1 VSTGL
6 LALRKTELQRRTVEL
21 PDEVNAWKT
30 IVEQQVDMNL
40 HWSQILAIKNLIDA
54 YAKAY
59 NDILAALPPETDKPG
74 YELGLYNLL
83 TAIAS
88 AQRAWDFFRTKFELR
103 NSDRFKRRLR
113 VADIIAIDCYDA
125 MMKVGIQNA
134 WIAADAVREPPLT
147 YLSPDISPMTWA
159 RGTRPNDGRTEELE
173 GKTLPIPVV
182 EIPYDHLA
190 NIWEFLAIS
199 HEVGHEIDADF
210 KLLPSIKSN
219 LTQAFKPTIVAPE
232 RCRRWIGWT
241 SEIFADLLG
250 LQLSGPAFADMLRNV
265 LILPVNTVT
274 NIVLGDVHP
283 NHYLRIILCAGYIR
297 TMADAATSAGDAAFA
312 LRLHDHA
319 ENLQSDWIDL
329 YGTPAALN
337 DYLADIP
344 IVIAGIMDTPIDGLK
359 GATLRSVVAYTQ
371 QQDADIAS
379 AAQNL
384 QQGMTPLFAIA
395 PRHAIAATRMAIS
408 AAMGQGTL
416 AAQIDGI
423 TNAAMKL
430 VENNAVRGM
439 RAAADPLAGT
449 PAGRLKRAAAFVADT
464 LSAESPL
471 HQRMM
476 DPLS

>member
-1 VSTGL
+1 MNVGL
-6 LALRKTELQRRTVEL
+6 LLLRKTELHRRTVEL
-21 PDEVNAWKT
+21 PDEVNTWKT

-40 HWSQILAIKNLIDA
+40 HWSRILAIKNLIDA
-54 YAKAY
+54 YAKAA
-59 NDILAALPPETDKPG
+59 NDILADFPPETDKPG

-125 MMKVGIQNA
+125 ALKVGIQNA

-147 YLSPDISPMTWA
+147 YLSPEISPMTWA
-159 RGTRPNDGRTEELE
+159 RGTRPNDGRNEDLE

-210 KLLPSIKSN
+210 KLLPAIKSN
-219 LTQAFKPTIVAPE
+219 LTQAFKPTTVAPE

-265 LILPVNTVT
+265 LILPVNAVT
-274 NIVLGDVHP
+274 DIVLGDVHP
-283 NHYLRIILCAGYIR
+283 NHYLRVILCAAYIR
-297 TMADAATSAGDAAFA
+297 TMADAAARAGDAAFA
-312 LRLHDHA
+312 QSLRDHA
-319 ENLQSDWIDL
+319 DNLQNDWIDL

-337 DYLADIP
+337 DYLTDIP
-344 IVIAGIMDTPIDGLK
+344 IVIAGVMDMPIDGLN
-359 GATLRSVVAYTQ
+359 GATLRSVVDYTK
-371 QQDADIAS
+371 QQDADIGS

-384 QQGMTPLFAIA
+384 QQGMIPAFTIA
-395 PRHAIAATRMAIS
+395 PRHAIAAARMAIS
-408 AAMGQGTL
+408 AAMAQGTL

-439 RAAADPLAGT
+439 RAATDPLAGT
-449 PAGRLKRAAAFVADT
+449 AAGRLNRAATFVADT
-464 LSAESPL
+464 LSAETPL
-471 HQRMM
+471 HQRIT
-476 DPLS
+476 DPWS

>member
-1 VSTGL
+1 VNAGL
-6 LALRKTELQRRTVEL
+6 LSLRRTELRRRTVEL

-59 NDILAALPPETDKPG
+59 NDILAGLPPETDKPG
-74 YELGLYNLL
+74 YEQGLYNLL

-113 VADIIAIDCYDA
+113 VADINAIDCYDA
-125 MMKVGIQNA
+125 ALKQGIQNG

-159 RGTRPNDGRTEELE
+159 RGSRPNDGRSQDLE

-210 KLLPSIKSN
+210 KLLPSIKAN
-219 LTQAFKPTIVAPE
+219 LTQAFKPTTLPPE
-232 RCRRWIGWT
+232 RCRRWLGWT

-265 LILPVNTVT
+265 LILPVDTVT

-283 NHYLRIILCAGYIR
+283 NHYLRIVLCAGYIR
-297 TMADAATSAGDAAFA
+297 TMADAAARASEADFA
-312 LRLHDHA
+312 QTLRARADS
-319 ENLQSDWIDL
+319 LQNDWADL
-329 YGTPAALN
+329 YGTPAALS
-337 DYLADIP
+337 DYLTDIP
-344 IVIAGIMDTPIDGLK
+344 IVIAGIMDMPIDGLK
-359 GATLRSVVAYTQ
+359 GATLRSVVDYTKQ
-371 QQDADIAS
+371 QEADIVAAS
-379 AAQNL
+379 QNL

-395 PRHAIAATRMAIS
+395 P
-408 AAMGQGTL
+408 
-416 AAQIDGI
+416 
-423 TNAAMKL
+423 
-430 VENNAVRGM
+430 
-439 RAAADPLAGT
+439 GT
-449 PAGRLKRAAAFVADT
+449 PLPPRGWR
-464 LSAESPL
+464 
-471 HQRMM
+471 
-476 DPLS
+476 